1 MIICQDWISDWW
13 MRRRMIQI
21 TRKQNNNGTA
31 YLMVWIFKGKGG
43 LLRGSLKEWDE
54 WDKQNLHANNCT
66 YLYFSCSK
74 YSQIKSL
81 LISWSLANMKL
92 LIGCGVERWMNAIK
106 LVRIIFNRQQQQSL
120 PIYQRQQQPVHQ
132 KQKNTTQARDCHKSN
147 FRPHI
152 REVMRFLG
160 AISSFFVGPNYSWK
174 PTKGLIWRR
183 KAG

>member
-1 MIICQDWISDWW
+1 
-13 MRRRMIQI
+13 MIQI

-132 KQKNTTQARDCHKSN
+132 KPKTSPKQGTA
-147 FRPHI
+147 I
-152 REVMRFLG
+152 W
-160 AISSFFVGPNYSWK
+160 AISDRTLERSWGSWGRYHLSLL
-174 PTKGLIWRR
+174 GLIILENLQKGWSGGGRR
-183 KAG
+183 VS